1 MFDVSTLNSG
11 IHGEDFVKSNHSLST
26 YDFNTTYSFPF
37 SDSFEDMIDTLSIQI
52 IACFI
57 CGLMM
62 FFNNAYSLLVC
73 FYEKYGSDPMK
84 RSLKNQLMVQLWYC
98 LLLSNNVCTPLF
110 TCRIIFGPLHL
121 YISALFS
128 FSYNFMITWGLLSLT
143 QLLVIKALLLFKFSY
158 MAGVNDDFMGYFLLY
173 LNLGSLFLCH
183 TSR

>member
-26 YDFNTTYSFPF
+26 DDFNTTYSLQF

-62 FFNNAYSLLVC
+62 FFNNAYSMLVC

-84 RSLKNQLMVQLWYC
+84 RSLKNQLMVQLR
-98 LLLSNNVCTPLF
+98 P
-110 TCRIIFGPLHL
+110 
-121 YISALFS
+121 
-128 FSYNFMITWGLLSLT
+128 
-143 QLLVIKALLLFKFSY
+143 FK
-158 MAGVNDDFMGYFLLY
+158 
-173 LNLGSLFLCH
+173 
-183 TSR
+183 